1 MAKILKSRT
10 CTVQLS
16 DNSWISLE
24 EKEFDWWVQL
34 WPLCSMNFL
43 MVLKCW
49 LCSCHLELE
58 NALALKRQAR
68 EVAFFRATSIYNL
81 LHILVMLSPVWMFL
95 FFLNSCI
102 SVIEQFWRELSQA
115 TYFPS
120 KGLFAEVLFSSCL
133 YNDADDGWDGGKWL
147 LVPAFPQFV
156 QFIRETTEGRV
167 SLCLLTKTAT
177 GGSGELKEGPEQEN
191 FSKSEKHGD
200 NEAADSGLVSKPSL
214 IV

>member
-10 CTVQLS
+10 C

-24 EKEFDWWVQL
+24 EKEFDRWVQL

-43 MVLKCW
+43 MALKCW

-58 NALALKRQAR
+58 NVLALKRQAR
-68 EVAFFRATSIYNL
+68 AVAFFRATSIYNL
-81 LHILVMLSPVWMFL
+81 LHILMMLSPVWMIL

-133 YNDADDGWDGGKWL
+133 YNDANDGWDGGKWL

-167 SLCLLTKTAT
+167 SLCLSHQDCHR
-177 GGSGELKEGPEQEN
+177 GIRRGEGGPEQEN
-191 FSKSEKHGD
+191 FSKSEEHGN
-200 NEAADSGLVSKPSL
+200 NEAADSGLVSEPSL